1 MYKKS
6 LEVTLMA
13 KPAFRLRKATTGDF
27 QDFYNFYVHF
37 CYQWLLLDEIAT
49 EEDDPF
55 KEHEFEDNYFCS
67 KEDMERI
74 HLETINF
81 NIHDFEKHLEWYR
94 IFMITV
100 GDKAVGYVKL
110 ENYCRQFIVRDWRM
124 HYEYMDPE
132 LLDSLLEK
140 FETYAP
146 KKANRIQVIAWDSPH
161 VNEFLERHG
170 YHKHCVPFF
179 EKDCTKNP
187 E

>member
-1 MYKKS
+1 
-6 LEVTLMA
+6 
-13 KPAFRLRKATTGDF
+13 
-27 QDFYNFYVHF
+27 
-37 CYQWLLLDEIAT
+37 
-49 EEDDPF
+49 
-55 KEHEFEDNYFCS
+55 
-67 KEDMERI
+67 
-74 HLETINF
+74 
-81 NIHDFEKHLEWYR
+81 
-94 IFMITV
+94 
-100 GDKAVGYVKL
+100 
-110 ENYCRQFIVRDWRM
+110 M